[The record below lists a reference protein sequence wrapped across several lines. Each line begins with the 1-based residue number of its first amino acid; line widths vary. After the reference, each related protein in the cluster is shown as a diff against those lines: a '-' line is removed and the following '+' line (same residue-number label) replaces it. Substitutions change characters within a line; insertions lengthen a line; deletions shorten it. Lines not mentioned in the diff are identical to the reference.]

1 MDVRTGFVTQLGM
14 DHEAALDA
22 AADCGFDFV
31 ELMLDGA
38 GERRRLAGDDGV
50 DVDDF
55 RDLLAARDLDLLVHL
70 PFGGIDLGSPFEHV
84 REGSVRELTA
94 TLDTAAALGAE
105 KAVVHPTTNAWG
117 PAWDGDDLRANVV
130 ESVLE
135 LDEHAHSQGV
145 ELCAENIP
153 RSVFRTHEFSTLL
166 DETDVSMTLDT
177 GHARMDGRDS
187 AGIAAFADR
196 FAHRISHLH
205 LNDTRQAK
213 DEHLPFGAGDIDFAA
228 IFDALGDGWD
238 GTLSLE
244 VFTHDYGY
252 LDVSKRRLDELL

>member
-14 DHEAALDA
+14 DHEAALAA
-22 AADCGFDFV
+22 AADSGFDFV
-31 ELMLDGA
+31 ELMMDGA
-38 GERRRLAGDDGV
+38 GERRRIDERIGE
-50 DVDDF
+50 F
-55 RDLLAARDLDLLVHL
+55 RGLLDTRGLDLLVHL

-84 REGSVRELTA
+84 REGSVHEVVA
-94 TLDTAAALGAE
+94 ALDTAAALGAE

-117 PAWDGDDLRANVV
+117 PAWDDDDLRANVV
-130 ESVLE
+130 DSVLE
-135 LDEHAHSQGV
+135 LDEHAHAQGI

-187 AGIAAFADR
+187 AGIASFADS
-196 FAHRISHLH
+196 FAHRISHVH
-205 LNDTRQAK
+205 LNDTRQPR
-213 DEHLPFGAGDIDFAA
+213 DEHLPFGAGNIDFSA
-228 IFDALGDGWD
+228 IFDALGDGWK